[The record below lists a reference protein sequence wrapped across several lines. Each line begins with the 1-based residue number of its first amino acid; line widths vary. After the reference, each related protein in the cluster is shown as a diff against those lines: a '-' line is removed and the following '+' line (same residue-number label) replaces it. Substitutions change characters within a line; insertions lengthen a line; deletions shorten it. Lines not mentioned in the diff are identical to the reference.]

1 MGTYIWPCP
10 GYSRISSKFGN
21 RIHPISGKKKFHD
34 GVDLAA
40 PSGTPI
46 YAARPGTVTRSGKN
60 GGYGNYISIDHG
72 GGMMSFYAH
81 CKTLLVRQGTSV
93 SAGQKIATVGTT
105 GTSTGNHLHFGMH
118 KNGAKVNPL
127 NYVAASD
134 NAGNYTGPR
143 GKSSGA
149 SSAGSSAE
157 TSSKPSS
164 GMSGSGSSS
173 EKEEKKDI
181 TTVVVKSVSGTADT
195 QKRTL
200 MDRPPYLTNG
210 VEILIQND
218 QVYLPCVEG
227 SVKLERT
234 RKGAPAKL
242 TFTVVKDKVLNF
254 QEGNPVSMRFNGEKV
269 FYGFVFTKS
278 RSDSRLIKVTC
289 YDQIRYLKNK
299 DTISYSGKTY
309 GDLLKMIA
317 ADYGL
322 LCGTVENTS
331 YKIPQ
336 RIEEATLIDILQTA
350 SDLTVLNTGKLFVLY
365 DDFGK
370 LTLRNIEGMKL
381 DLVID
386 EDTAQSYD
394 YQSGIDKDTYTKIK
408 LAVDNGETGEREVHV
423 LNDTFHQG
431 YWGQLQY
438 YEKQDEGTS
447 TALIKEKAKVL
458 LKYYGKKNRSL
469 KVTGAAGDIRVRGG
483 SAVAVKMGLGDINVS
498 NYMCVESVTHTFEH
512 GLHTMDL
519 TLSGI
524 KGEFKA

>member
-21 RIHPISGKKKFHD
+21 RTCPFHGKELHD

-40 PSGTPI
+40 PAGTAI
-46 YAARPGTVTRSGKN
+46 FAARPGTVTKSGKN
-60 GGYGNYISIDHG
+60 GDYGNYISIDHG
-72 GGMMSFYAH
+72 GGMVTFYAH
-81 CKTLLVRQGTSV
+81 CKTLLVKNGASV
-93 SAGQKIATVGTT
+93 SAGQKIATVGST
-105 GTSTGNHLHFGMH
+105 GSSTGNHLHFGMH
-118 KNGAKVNPL
+118 KNGEKVNPL

-134 NAGNYTGPR
+134 NAGNYTGPNS
-143 GKSSGA
+143 KSS
-149 SSAGSSAE
+149 SSSSSTE
-157 TSSKPSS
+157 SSGTSS
-164 GMSGSGSSS
+164 GTSSS
-173 EKEEKKDI
+173 TSASDSSSEKKDI
-181 TTVVVKSVSGTADT
+181 TTVVVKSVTGSSST
-195 QKRTL
+195 QKSTL
-200 MDRPPYLTNG
+200 MDRPAYLANG

-218 QVYLPCVEG
+218 QVYLPCIEG
-227 SVKLERT
+227 SVKLERS
-234 RKGAPAKL
+234 RKGSPSKL
-242 TFTVVKDKVLNF
+242 TFTAVKDEVLNF
-254 QEGNPVSMRFNGEKV
+254 QEGNPISMKFNGEKA

-309 GDLLKMIA
+309 GELLKMLA

-322 LCGTVENTS
+322 ICGTVEDTS

-336 RIEEATLIDILQTA
+336 RIEEGTLIDILQTA

-370 LTLRNIEGMKL
+370 LTLKNIESMKL

-386 EDTAQSYD
+386 EDTAQTYD
-394 YQSGIDKDTYTKIK
+394 YQSSIDKDTYTKIK
-408 LAVDNGETGEREVHV
+408 LAVDNGDTGEREVHV
-423 LNDTFHQG
+423 LNDTFNQG

-438 YEKQDEGTS
+438 YEKQDDGTS
-447 TALIKEKAKVL
+447 TAVIKEKAKVL

-469 KVTGAAGDIRVRGG
+469 KITGIFGDIRVRGG

-498 NYMCVESVTHTFEH
+498 NYMCVESVTHTFDH

-524 KGEFKA
+524 KGEFTV